1 MFGRRR
7 RGGDN
12 GDEEQN
18 EGMERYSGITIES
31 REKRLVGLHYA

>member
-12 GDEEQN
+12 GDEEQKCGN
-18 EGMERYSGITIES
+18 GALLWNYNR
-31 REKRLVGLHYA
+31 V